1 MLSILVRRNLATLAC
16 CFLGSSLLGQPTPER
31 PKLLGLAHVAF
42 YVSDLAKTR
51 AFYKDFLGFAE
62 PFALKRKDSTEDRI
76 AFIKIND
83 HQYIELFAE
92 DPKADGRLN
101 HISVYTDNAEK
112 MRDYLASKGVAVP
125 AKVGK
130 GQTGNKNYNIKDPDG
145 HTIEIVEYQPD
156 SWTAREAGKFM
167 PDTRIST
174 HMPHAGVLIGSL
186 DTATKFYTGILGF
199 QEFWR
204 GGGGKT
210 LSWVN
215 MKVPEGDDYVEFM
228 LYRDLPAADQRGVK
242 HHICLVVPDL
252 EKAIAILE
260 ARPARKQYSQPI
272 EMKVGVNKKRQANLF
287 DPDGTRVELMEANTV
302 DGKPTPP
309 SSAPPPI
316 P

>member
-1 MLSILVRRNLATLAC
+1 MKTIALCALASSMLAQSV
-16 CFLGSSLLGQPTPER
+16 PER
-31 PKLLGLAHVAF
+31 PKILGLAHVAF
-42 YVSDLAKTR
+42 YASDLEKTR
-51 AFYKDFLGFAE
+51 AFYKDFLGFVE
-62 PFALKRKDSTEDRI
+62 PFSLKRKNSMEDRI

-83 HQYIELFAE
+83 YQYIEVFAE
-92 DPKADGRLN
+92 DPKDDGRLN
-101 HISVYTDNAEK
+101 HISIYTENAEK

-156 SWTAREAGKFM
+156 SWTARESGKFM

-174 HMPHAGVLIGSL
+174 HMTHAGVLIGSL
-186 DTATKFYTGILGF
+186 DAATKFYTGILGF

-204 GGGGKT
+204 GGAGKN

-215 MKVPEGDDYVEFM
+215 MKTPEGDDYVEFM
-228 LYRDLPAADQRGVK
+228 LYGELPSPDQRGVK

-252 EKAIAILE
+252 QKAIDTLE
-260 ARPARKQYSQPI
+260 ARPARKQYPREIKMQT
-272 EMKVGVNKKRQANLF
+272 GVNRKRQANLF
-287 DPDGTRVELMEANTV
+287 DPDGTRIELMEANTT
-302 DGKPTPP
+302 DGKPAPP
-309 SSAPPPI
+309 STAPPPR